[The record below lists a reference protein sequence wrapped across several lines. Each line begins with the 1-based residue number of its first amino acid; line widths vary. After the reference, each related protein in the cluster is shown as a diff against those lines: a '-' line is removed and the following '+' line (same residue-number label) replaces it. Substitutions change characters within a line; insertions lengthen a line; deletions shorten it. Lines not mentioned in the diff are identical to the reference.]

1 MGLSRASPNGYGM
14 MRTGWEG
21 NDSPITYWQK
31 RAAKKR
37 EPKGISFGFFVS
49 PRRKIHNIL
58 WHVKKIPGFSMF
70 FFLSGPLCPGES
82 CDIMTVTVIIYEGIY
97 EY

>member
-1 MGLSRASPNGYGM
+1 M

-31 RAAKKR
+31 YAAKKR

-49 PRRKIHNIL
+49 GGKIIHNIL
-58 WHVKKIPGFSMF
+58 WRVKKIPGFSMIF
-70 FFLSGPLCPGES
+70 FPPGPLCLGES
-82 CDIMTVTVIIYEGIY
+82 CDIMTVTVIIYEGTY